1 MAVRRKTSRQPGRRP
16 PQPRTNKKA
25 MPAPHFAKDI
35 RPLFHERDIETMKR
49 IAGIDLSKFDDVKM
63 HASRIF
69 FRLSTKTMPPD
80 KPWPDNQ
87 IAKFKQWIDAG
98 MKP

>member
-1 MAVRRKTSRQPGRRP
+1 MAVRRTTSRLSGRKA
-16 PQPRTNKKA
+16 PQRRTGKKA

-35 RPLFHERDIETMKR
+35 RLLFHERDIETMKR
-49 IAGIDLSKFDDVKM
+49 IAGIDLSKFDDVKQ